1 MINIKRAL
9 TLVIAL
15 IATFLLFSFVMG
27 VPGKASDEEE
37 INKLIQTATTPEDHM
52 KIADYYQKKA
62 EEMEL
67 SAHSHASMGASY
79 ENRGKPLP
87 GLAKHCSNLSKDYKK
102 AAEEY
107 RAMAMEHK
115 KMAEGVQKK

>member
-1 MINIKRAL
+1 MKRVL
-9 TLVIAL
+9 SLVITL

-62 EEMEL
+62 EEMEV
-67 SAHSHASMGASY
+67 SARSHASMAASY

-87 GLAKHCSNLSKDYKK
+87 GPAKHCSNLSKDYTK

-107 RAMAMEHK
+107 KAMAMEHR
-115 KMAEGVQKK
+115 KMAEGMQKK